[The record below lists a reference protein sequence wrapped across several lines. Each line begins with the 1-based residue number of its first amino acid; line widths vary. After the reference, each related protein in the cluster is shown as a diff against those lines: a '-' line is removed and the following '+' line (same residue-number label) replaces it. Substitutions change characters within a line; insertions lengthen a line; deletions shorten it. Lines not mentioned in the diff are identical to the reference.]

1 MKYRSQDRGRGL
13 QVQEDRLH
21 RHQAHLQVRRLQVHQ
36 THQEDERLQVLLVRL
51 LHHPILIMK
60 VDQKIEVKNLKN
72 FVAMSIC
79 EKMSISI

>member
-1 MKYRSQDRGRGL
+1 MKYRSQDRGREL

-21 RHQAHLQVRRLQVHQ
+21 RHQAHLQVRRLPVHQ
-36 THQEDERLQVLLVRL
+36 IHQEDLQVLLVRL

-60 VDQKIEVKNLKN
+60 VDQKIEVKNSKN
-72 FVAMSIC
+72 FVAMLIC